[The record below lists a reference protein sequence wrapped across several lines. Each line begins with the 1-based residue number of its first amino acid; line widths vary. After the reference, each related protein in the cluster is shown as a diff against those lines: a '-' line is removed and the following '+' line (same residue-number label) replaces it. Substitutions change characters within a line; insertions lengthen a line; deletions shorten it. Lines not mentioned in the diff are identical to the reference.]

1 MEQERFTVDVQNAL
15 QELLYW
21 RTISQKMYGSYCN
34 SIPVVPGDATAS
46 VGRSHSSEE
55 VSVMDME
62 RRASVI
68 WSYYFK
74 TPVVKQWN
82 DGRRKDKIV
91 SCK

>member
-1 MEQERFTVDVQNAL
+1 MEQERFAVDVQNAL
-15 QELLYW
+15 QELLHW
-21 RTISQKMYGSYCN
+21 RTVSQLTYSSYCN
-34 SIPVVPGDATAS
+34 SIPVRPEDATAS
-46 VGRSHSSEE
+46 VGRGHSSAE

-74 TPVVKQWN
+74 TTVVKRWD